1 MLKHAVESEGG
12 QLSLKPTDQALAVM
26 RDLVEGMKSG
36 SDLASL
42 RVPIVQLTGNQEER
56 AKLIRSLMLTHDYS
70 RLVNYLVIRDKLE
83 QLLMEYAAAGQFTPA
98 EGLAFF
104 KAVCGE
110 IAGIQQAVS
119 EGAASGGDATTL
131 LNRVSFAAKAQEGI
145 LSKKVNSS
153 PQNRELVRR
162 VIYRLTKLIK
172 PSAK

>member
-1 MLKHAVESEGG
+1 MLKHAVESEGD

-110 IAGIQQAVS
+110 IAGIQQA
-119 EGAASGGDATTL
+119 
-131 LNRVSFAAKAQEGI
+131 
-145 LSKKVNSS
+145 LS
-153 PQNRELVRR
+153 
-162 VIYRLTKLIK
+162 
-172 PSAK
+172 